1 MIRHAW
7 YRHSHI
13 QGRAGLVGMM
23 VITFW
28 SDIACSYCYIGLAR
42 LKRALRAVGM
52 DQYTELR
59 FRAYQ
64 LDSKTPDVTMDTMKE
79 HLKKEYHL
87 GENRVTSVMSWM
99 DFSAQEEGLGMNIAQ
114 ARPTNTLNALRL
126 VKLAQTKGDP
136 GLTDSVL
143 QSLWRAHFEEC
154 KNTAVNAVLHD
165 AATRAGLSG
174 AEVDQVLASRQ
185 FEREVLLDEWYA
197 RRRGITG
204 LPYYL
209 IDGQFAI
216 RGAQS
221 FDTMVAT
228 LQTVLEQ
235 GPTYA
240 N

>member
-1 MIRHAW
+1 
-7 YRHSHI
+7 
-13 QGRAGLVGMM
+13 M

-52 DQYTELR
+52 DQYTDLR

-64 LDSKTPDVTMDTMKE
+64 LDSKTPDVTMETMKE

-99 DFSAQEEGLGMNIAQ
+99 EFSAEEEGLGMHIAQ
-114 ARPTNTLNALRL
+114 ATPTNTSNALRL
-126 VKLAQTKGDP
+126 VKFAQTKGDP

-154 KNTAVNAVLHD
+154 KNTAINGVLHD
-165 AATRAGLSG
+165 AAVRAGLSG
-174 AEVDQVLASRQ
+174 AEVDEVLASRQ
-185 FEREVLLDEWYA
+185 FEREVLMDEWSA
-197 RRRGITG
+197 RQRGITS

-209 IDGQFAI
+209 IDGRFDI

-221 FDTMVAT
+221 FDTMVTT

-235 GPTYA
+235 APTYE